1 MPNRASRADTRA
13 INSIIRSTFCDSLSC
28 ASSLRSFS
36 SLSIISI
43 RPQYTRLWFHKQ
55 HNILWV
61 LDSYE
66 NCTWNDIVKCG
77 GCAQYSLKYGRTKCF
92 NSSTGVGES
101 DCNNECLE
109 CKVATYKPG
118 VYCVNF
124 RYDEGGCKNAKCEF
138 YIASVSEKSL
148 QDILFVQE

>member
-1 MPNRASRADTRA
+1 MQKMKTCRLIAT
-13 INSIIRSTFCDSLSC
+13 SLI
-28 ASSLRSFS
+28 F
-36 SLSIISI
+36 
-43 RPQYTRLWFHKQ
+43 T
-55 HNILWV
+55 V
-61 LDSYE
+61 LFMTGCENECRNNEGICPSGEFAPEAKKE